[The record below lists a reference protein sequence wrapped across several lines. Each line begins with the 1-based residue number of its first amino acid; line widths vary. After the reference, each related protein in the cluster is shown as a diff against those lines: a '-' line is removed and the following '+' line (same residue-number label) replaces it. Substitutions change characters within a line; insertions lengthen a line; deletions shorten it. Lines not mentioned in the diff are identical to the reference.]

1 MEGPDRAA
9 CSWRPCPAAASPLP
23 SGAPPPQGQRHRP
36 WARHSPS
43 CFSRTNPL
51 GGRPARSHR
60 CSRCRPGGGAG
71 SQLKVLKSGHFGLS
85 PCFPHAHPAQAALR
99 GQPSCYSPK
108 EAYTPPKETV
118 AHPFPPLQSGSAA
131 WGTSLH
137 PSPSLPFHDIPLVRQ
152 QRALQSRGPGEA
164 HFQE

>member
-23 SGAPPPQGQRHRP
+23 PGAPPPQGQRHRP

-85 PCFPHAHPAQAALR
+85 PCFPPRPLPRQLSGASPPVTLPRRHIHLLR
-99 GQPSCYSPK
+99 KQW
-108 EAYTPPKETV
+108 
-118 AHPFPPLQSGSAA
+118 LI
-131 WGTSLH
+131 
-137 PSPSLPFHDIPLVRQ
+137 PSLLCSRAVQPGAPHCTLHRAFPFTIPLVRQ
-152 QRALQSRGPGEA
+152 QRALQSRGPGEV